1 MRYVNVYVGMQLV
14 QQSMKLGS
22 NAGNINFIN
31 IESLETIILT
41 QVSEWGHEIMSIS
54 LKMNKFK

>member
-31 IESLETIILT
+31 IESLETINLT

>member
-1 MRYVNVYVGMQLV
+1 MQLV

-31 IESLETIILT
+31 IESLETINLT

>member
-1 MRYVNVYVGMQLV
+1 MQLV

-22 NAGNINFIN
+22 NAGNINFIIN
-31 IESLETIILT
+31 IESLETINLT